1 MTTERTP
8 EEQQEQLDNEV
19 RLADRAKHAYKEF
32 IEDFVEQ
39 KRFSLFA
46 AFRELPLTAEDDLME
61 VKRMLFAVDQLESEI
76 KTVMY
81 TGKMAAITLAERAKA
96 KEETEN
102 E

>member
-1 MTTERTP
+1 MTQERTP

-19 RLADRAKHAYKEF
+19 YLADKAKQAYGSF

-46 AFRELPLTAEDDLME
+46 AFRELPLTAEKELME

-76 KTVMY
+76 LTVMN
-81 TGKMAAITLAERAKA
+81 TGKMASITLAERS
-96 KEETEN
+96 KEQEEN
-102 E
+102 ET